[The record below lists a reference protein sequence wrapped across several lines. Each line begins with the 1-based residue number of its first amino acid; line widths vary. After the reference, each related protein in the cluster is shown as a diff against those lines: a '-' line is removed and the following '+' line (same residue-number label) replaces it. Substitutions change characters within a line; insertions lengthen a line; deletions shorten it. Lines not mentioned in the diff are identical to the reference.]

1 MADKN
6 RSARDAFGFSLKGLR
21 AVASYTAVMAVADD
35 GINAAWDAKIGKQR
49 GIPDAPARKTGKTY
63 GRFWLSRHQRAT

>member
-21 AVASYTAVMAVADD
+21 AAAYYTAVMAVADD
-35 GINAAWDAKIGKQR
+35 GINAAWDERLGKKR
-49 GIPDAPARKTGKTY
+49 DIPDEPVAKVGRTY
-63 GRFWLSRHQRAT
+63 GRFWLSRHQRVT